1 MDESMTNWSGRLA
14 AFGAGWRSRD
24 AAPWTDGLRVFVAGW
39 SVATPA
45 AEAAAPSLFDRQRL
59 ADGLVALRGPLAA
72 IRAGGGL
79 FNPWIVAGLKTD
91 ERRNAAVLAALLSPL
106 QTGDA
111 GYRFVDALFR
121 RIETPTQRLPGM
133 AALTRGYRLRIE
145 DCPLG
150 QASERID
157 LTIDGDG
164 FLVGIEVKI
173 NAGEGHDQFA
183 RYRRTIA
190 RRAADDRVAGHVIL
204 LARRRMTVK
213 GMIAAAW
220 SDVAVAARTA
230 AAHDPDTA
238 IARALN
244 DFAAHVGMFGRK
256 ERK

>member
-1 MDESMTNWSGRLA
+1 MEENMTNWSGRLA
-14 AFGAGWRSRD
+14 AFGAGWRSRSV
-24 AAPWTDGLRVFVAGW
+24 APWPDGLRVFVAGW
-39 SVATPA
+39 PLAAPA
-45 AEAAAPSLFDRQRL
+45 ADAAGPPSLFDRQRL

-79 FNPWIVAGLKTD
+79 FNPWTVAGLKTD

-111 GYRFVDALFR
+111 AFRFLDALLR
-121 RIETPTQRLPGM
+121 RIETPMQPLPEM
-133 AALTRGYRLRIE
+133 VALERGYRLRIE

-164 FLVGIEVKI
+164 FLIGIEVKI
-173 NAGEGHDQFA
+173 NAGEGRDQFA
-183 RYRRTIA
+183 RYRWTIA

-204 LARRRMTVK
+204 LARRRMTVE

-230 AAHDPDTA
+230 AADDPDTA

-244 DFAAHVGMFGRK
+244 DFAAHVGMF
-256 ERK
+256 